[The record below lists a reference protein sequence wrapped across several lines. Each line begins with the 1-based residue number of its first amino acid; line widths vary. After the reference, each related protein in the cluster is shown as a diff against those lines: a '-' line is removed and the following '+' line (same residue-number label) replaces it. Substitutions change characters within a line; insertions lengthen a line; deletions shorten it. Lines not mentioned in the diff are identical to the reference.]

1 MSNYGL
7 RGFGSIPPAVKNL
20 LIVNVL
26 FSFATVVFTK
36 MNVDLIA
43 LLGLHYWTSNNFQIY
58 QLFSHMFMHA
68 NPIEGDL
75 LHLLSNMFALWMF
88 GTVLERNWGAKR
100 FIFFY
105 IFTALG
111 AAVLYQTA
119 VGFEFYS
126 LQSAID
132 AFQNSSTVENLQN
145 IIPKVS
151 GSMKT
156 TYLVNLKSIYADGII
171 SAEEQQYALNVL
183 HGFLNG
189 SIEHRS
195 VVGASGAVFGIL
207 IAFAMYYP
215 NTELMLLFVPFPI
228 KAKYF
233 VGIYAAM
240 ELYLGIQ
247 NNPGDNVAH
256 FAHLGGALFGYIL
269 VKYWNKKN
277 RKSFY

>member
-20 LIVNVL
+20 LIVNGL
-26 FSFATVVFTK
+26 FLLATMVFAN
-36 MNVDLIA
+36 MNVDLIEM
-43 LLGLHYWTSNNFQIY
+43 LGLHYWTSSNFQIY
-58 QLFSHMFMHA
+58 QVFSHMFMH
-68 NPIEGDL
+68 GGFT
-75 LHLLSNMFALWMF
+75 HLLSNMFALWMF

-111 AAVLYQTA
+111 AAVLYQTV

-126 LQSAID
+126 LQNAID
-132 AFQNSSTVENLQN
+132 TFQNSSTVENLQN
-145 IIPKVS
+145 IILKVS
-151 GSMKT
+151 GSMEP
-156 TYLVNLKSIYADGII
+156 TYLAKLKSIYADGVI

-183 HGFLNG
+183 HGFLNV
-189 SIEHRS
+189 SIELQS

-269 VKYWNKKN
+269 VRYWNKKN